1 MRRTLF
7 TTWTTATLTVLAL
20 LWNTPGFEGRE
31 EKDRAARIFAII
43 VIILDTGKVYA
54 GRTSARKK
62 IAGESATAVEPLAT
76 LSVTAKHRDPDLARR
91 NLLRKTN
98 PQPVIEVPTQATI
111 TQSTT

>member
-20 LWNTPGFEGRE
+20 LWNMPGFEGKE
-31 EKDRAARIFAII
+31 EKDQAARISAII
-43 VIILDTGKVYA
+43 AIILDTGNYYS

-62 IAGESATAVEPLAT
+62 IAGESVTAVELLAT
-76 LSVTAKHRDPDLARR
+76 LSVIAKHRGLDLARR
-91 NLLRKTN
+91 NLLQKTN
-98 PQPVIEVPTQATI
+98 PQPVNEVPTAVTA